1 MKDLNYSDSESD
13 SNFHSFSDSEDKRN
27 YDSED
32 ASDCEVES

>member
-13 SNFHSFSDSEDKRN
+13 SNSEDKRN

>member
-13 SNFHSFSDSEDKRN
+13 SNFDYFS
-27 YDSED
+27 DSED